1 MTKINRD
8 SDVELAYRKAEHL
21 FEKKRIYNR
30 RQIINIVN
38 NEYHTEGSIIPSD
51 YCYNRI
57 NLDIADD
64 FERRMHLFVYVRK
77 NAYEYI
83 GENFP
88 YTGNIEHKDIC
99 VGRWEN
105 GRILYIDKNK
115 IIHNSNNPRNTDRPP
130 FL

>member
-1 MTKINRD
+1 MTKTNRD
-8 SDVELAYRKAEHL
+8 SDVELAYKKAAHL
-21 FEKKRIYNR
+21 FKKKYIYSR
-30 RQIINIVN
+30 RQILNIVN
-38 NEYHTEGSIIPSD
+38 TVYHTEGSIIPSD

-64 FERRMHLFVYVRK
+64 FERRMHLFLYVRK

-88 YTGNIEHKDIC
+88 YTGNIEHRDIC

-105 GRILYIDKNK
+105 GQILYLDKDK
-115 IIHNSNNPRNTDRPP
+115 IIHNSLNPRTTDELS
-130 FL
+130 FS